1 MTENTTI
8 RSSEFKKVFQFLKTI
23 FGHTETPKDEKRSVL
38 PVERN
43 VLAIAQRKILTAI
56 GKARNDGLDVPY
68 YYELKPTRRVNNII
82 WDGLSIYYNPDYV
95 TIMQQGTVDAAVK
108 AAITRK
114 EQQAE

>member
-8 RSSEFKKVFQFLKTI
+8 KSSDLRKAFRFLKTI
-23 FGHTETPKDEKRSVL
+23 FGSTETPKGEKRNVL

-56 GKARNDGLDVPY
+56 GKARSDGLNVPY

-108 AAITRK
+108 AAIRK